1 MWERFWTDFSK
12 AMLMTDPLAYGLYVA
27 WRLEDPGQ
35 EELEVAPQHGRT
47 RDPFGSGLART
58 HRQSPATGR

>member
-27 WRLEDPGQ
+27 WCLEDRGQ
-35 EELEVAPQHGRT
+35 EELKVAPQLGQARE
-47 RDPFGSGLART
+47 PFGPPPARI
-58 HRQSPATGR
+58 HVPSQAAGQ